1 MRKILFLIAT
11 IPLIV
16 SSTEYRVN
24 HLKEGMQLN
33 VRERPLVNSST
44 LIGKIPSN
52 AIGIRVK
59 ECKYAKDGKRW
70 CYIFYPMGAKHVE
83 GWVRAY
89 YLAPLDISV
98 TSYIYIRNFLKNF
111 YSAEEE
117 NFLDKLKVFYNFPL
131 RRYFDRYNIDYIQL
145 RNIKVEFYKRWI
157 KRRYRL
163 VDILILNRGRDHTD
177 VKTVVDWKFYGNGSF
192 QSG

>member
-1 MRKILFLIAT
+1 
-11 IPLIV
+11 
-16 SSTEYRVN
+16 
-24 HLKEGMQLN
+24 
-33 VRERPLVNSST
+33 
-44 LIGKIPSN
+44 
-52 AIGIRVK
+52 
-59 ECKYAKDGKRW
+59 
-70 CYIFYPMGAKHVE
+70 MGAKHVE

-157 KRRYRL
+157 
-163 VDILILNRGRDHTD
+163 
-177 VKTVVDWKFYGNGSF
+177 
-192 QSG
+192 